1 MKKILSLNELQTAIN
16 NRWEFK
22 QDVNGKTYELSV
34 VFVLNMKLIELITMI
49 KEGRL
54 FYTEIIKK

>member
-1 MKKILSLNELQTAIN
+1 MKKILSLSEVQTAIN
-16 NRWEFK
+16 NRWEFH
-22 QDVNGKTYELSV
+22 QNVNGKTYGLSV

-54 FYTEIIKK
+54 FYTPEY